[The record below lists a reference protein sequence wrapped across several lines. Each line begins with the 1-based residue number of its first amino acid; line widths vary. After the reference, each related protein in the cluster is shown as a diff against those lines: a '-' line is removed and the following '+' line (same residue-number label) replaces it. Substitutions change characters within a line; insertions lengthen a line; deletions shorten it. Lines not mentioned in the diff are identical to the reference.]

1 MMRLPASTARAA
13 IAAAAL
19 GCAAFLVTAC
29 GAASGGGP
37 LLPGSGSGPSTSPS
51 ASSGAPSPSATAQ
64 ASPAQAAPQQPSGP
78 PGCATSALRA
88 TVLATQGGAA
98 LGSTYYPVEFTNI
111 SGATCNLYGY
121 PGVSFVSAPGG
132 PEIGIAATEN
142 PAHPRQFIDVGPGQS
157 AHAVLQVVVA
167 QNFPPANCGAI
178 VTAHWLRIYP
188 PNQTAPLY
196 ASFTAQTCSTG
207 RTTLTVETVQAGATG
222 I

>member
-1 MMRLPASTARAA
+1 MMRLSASTARAA
-13 IAAAAL
+13 IAATAL

-29 GAASGGGP
+29 GTASGGGP
-37 LLPGSGSGPSTSPS
+37 LLPGSGTSPS
-51 ASSGAPSPSATAQ
+51 ASSSSSSGAPSPSAPSQTA
-64 ASPAQAAPQQPSGP
+64 PAQAAPQQPSGP

-98 LGSTYYPVEFTNI
+98 LGSTYYPVQFTNI
-111 SGATCNLYGY
+111 SSSTCNLYGY

-132 PEIGIAATEN
+132 SQIGIPATEN

-167 QNFPPANCGAI
+167 QNYPAATCGAI

-196 ASFTAQTCSTG
+196 ASFTAQTCSKG
-207 RTTLTVETVQAGATG
+207 RTTLTVQTVQAGATG